1 MDKIILVHYINVD
14 GVPNT
19 NLGEMM
25 ELVKDSLAKDADII
39 SYIVPV
45 RDEPT
50 RIECVNPKLLRDD
63 DNAWDNV
70 KRVLDRNQKAVDK
83 FIKDGM

>member
-1 MDKIILVHYINVD
+1 MDKIILVHYINID
-14 GVPNT
+14 GVPNS

-25 ELVKDSLAKDADII
+25 GLVKESLAKDADII

-50 RIECVNPKLLRDD
+50 RIECVNPKLLKDNDD
-63 DNAWDNV
+63 AWDNV

-83 FIKDGM
+83 FIKE

>member
-1 MDKIILVHYINVD
+1 MDKIILVHYINID
-14 GVPNT
+14 GVPNS

-25 ELVKDSLAKDADII
+25 GLVKESLAKDADII

-50 RIECVNPKLLRDD
+50 RIECVNPKLLKENDD
-63 DNAWDNV
+63 AWDNV
-70 KRVLDRNQKAVDK
+70 KRILDRNQKAVNK
-83 FIKDGM
+83 FIKEQ

>member
-1 MDKIILVHYINVD
+1 MDKIILVHYINID
-14 GVPNT
+14 GIPNS

-25 ELVKDSLAKDADII
+25 ELVKESLAKDADII

-45 RDEPT
+45 KDEPT
-50 RIECVNPKLLRDD
+50 RIECVNPKLLKDD

-70 KRVLDRNQKAVDK
+70 KRILDRNQTAVDK

>member
-1 MDKIILVHYINVD
+1 MDKIILVHYINID
-14 GVPNT
+14 GVPNQS
-19 NLGEMM
+19 LQGMM
-25 ELVKDSLAKDADII
+25 EMVKESLAKDADII

-45 RDEPT
+45 MDEPT

-70 KRVLDRNQKAVDK
+70 KRILDRNQKAVDK
-83 FIKDGM
+83 FIKNGM

>member
-1 MDKIILVHYINVD
+1 MDKIILVHYINID
-14 GVPNT
+14 GVPT
-19 NLGEMM
+19 QSLQGMM
-25 ELVKDSLAKDADII
+25 EMVKESLAKDADII

-70 KRVLDRNQKAVDK
+70 KRILDRNQKAVDK
-83 FIKDGM
+83 FIKEA

>member
-1 MDKIILVHYINVD
+1 M
-14 GVPNT
+14 G
-19 NLGEMM
+19 
-25 ELVKDSLAKDADII
+25 LVKDSLAKDADII

-45 RDEPT
+45 KDEPT
-50 RIECVNPKLLRDD
+50 RIECVNPKLLKDD

-70 KRVLDRNQKAVDK
+70 KKILDRNQKAVDK